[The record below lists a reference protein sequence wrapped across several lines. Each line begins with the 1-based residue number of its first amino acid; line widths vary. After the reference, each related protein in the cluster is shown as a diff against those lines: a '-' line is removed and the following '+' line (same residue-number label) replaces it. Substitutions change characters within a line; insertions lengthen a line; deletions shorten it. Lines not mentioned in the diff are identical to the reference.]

1 MKGSFPSIRMK
12 MIMKVCYSL
21 TLMHLMLRL
30 AFLSVLLNKRLE
42 KVPNYFFTTLR
53 MVTPCGTVMR
63 SI

>member
-1 MKGSFPSIRMK
+1 
-12 MIMKVCYSL
+12 
-21 TLMHLMLRL
+21 MHLMLSL

-42 KVPNYFFTTLR
+42 QVSNYLFTTLR